1 MIKREPTARTNVKPN
16 NRCSVVGAI
25 GDPKY
30 DNNQKQSAGARIV
43 KIEKRIG
50 SFANIRPIKPYS
62 TLLDSS
68 PLKKEIIEGADFI
81 ILGIDWRFYFG
92 EKN

>member
-1 MIKREPTARTNVKPN
+1 MTMIRSK
-16 NRCSVVGAI
+16 
-25 GDPKY
+25 
-30 DNNQKQSAGARIV
+30 SATGARIV
-43 KIEKRIG
+43 EIEKRIR

-68 PLKKEIIEGADFI
+68 PLKKKLLKV
-81 ILGIDWRFYFG
+81 ILLFFRIDWRSIL